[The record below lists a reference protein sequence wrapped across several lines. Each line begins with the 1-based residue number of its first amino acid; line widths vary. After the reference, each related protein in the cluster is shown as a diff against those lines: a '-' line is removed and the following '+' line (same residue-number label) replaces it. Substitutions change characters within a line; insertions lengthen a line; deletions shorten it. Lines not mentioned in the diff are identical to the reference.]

1 VTRPDVPTGLKAI
14 RSAVSYRRHLLD
26 AYLRAAAPLMRG
38 AVLDLGG
45 KRVNRRGR
53 FVPPKDAHTQWTYA
67 NIDET
72 TSPDLL
78 CDAASVPLP
87 DASVDCIVCTEV
99 LEHVPDPSACVRE
112 AIRLLRPGGVFIAS
126 VPFFYPI
133 HNDPFDYRRFTAEGL
148 ERLHAGFTAATI
160 SNMGGYLGVLG
171 MFIEF
176 GRQFYGG
183 PPLQRVL
190 FEVGRLL
197 QWWDARRLNAWHAT
211 TATRFTTG
219 YFVIAEK

>member
-1 VTRPDVPTGLKAI
+1 MTRPDVPTDLKAI

-26 AYLRAAAPLMRG
+26 AYLRASAPLMRG

-45 KRVNRRGR
+45 KRVNRRGT
-53 FVPPKDAHTQWTYA
+53 FEPPESAGTRWTYV
-67 NIDET
+67 NVDEA

-87 DASVDCIVCTEV
+87 DGSVDCIVCTEV
-99 LEHVPDPSACVRE
+99 LEHVPDPSACVHE
-112 AIRLLRPGGVFIAS
+112 AIRLLRPGGVFIVS

-148 ERLHAGFTAATI
+148 QHLHAGFTVATI

-171 MFIEF
+171 MFVEF
-176 GRQFYGG
+176 GRQFGG
-183 PPLQRVL
+183 GSWLKRLL
-190 FEVGRLL
+190 FEAGRLL
-197 QWWDARRLNAWHAT
+197 QWWDARRLDCWHAT
-211 TATRFTTG
+211 TSSRFTTG